1 MGQDNGVEKYLKA
14 LAHPARRKVL
24 VALAEKKSLSYSEL
38 MRIAGIEDSGT
49 FAFHLRMLQGLVEK
63 DPNTG
68 EYRLTEEGY
77 KAYRALKILYGEEKP
92 REPTIEK
99 STVEKEEKKEVIVIS
114 DKLSFD
120 LTRKLA
126 EKLAS
131 EGKRILITDVVTVNI
146 EDMPEELLDKVL
158 EGMRDVLVVN
168 VPKHLKHIVDLK
180 SKDVF
185 ITGKGGIFGGFIG
198 GLVRTIVNA
207 VASSVAKAPWQ
218 AISKGE
224 KFHAKLTGEVPPEY
238 SIKASIDASK
248 VSFSPNTSSREIVV
262 EGEFYRGSEPKL
274 NIDGD
279 KASIE
284 IDVGS
289 ATILYPKGL
298 SRVDIKVDASTIDG
312 VIEDCVRE
320 LSIESDASNID
331 LEIGKLGKS
340 VFHLGADASNI
351 DLDIEYSEYEGE
363 SEITV
368 DADVSNISM
377 RIIVPR
383 DTRIQAFI
391 EEGTGFIDIDGYM
404 GKHYIDKDYD
414 NAKSRLKII
423 AKNDSGNTKI
433 RITRK

>member
-1 MGQDNGVEKYLKA
+1 MVQDNGVEKYLKA

-77 KAYRALKILYGEEKP
+77 KAYRALKILYGEEEKP
-92 REPTIEK
+92 RGIREKEK
-99 STVEKEEKKEVIVIS
+99 SEVVVIT

-120 LTRKLA
+120 LTRKFA

-131 EGKRILITDVVTVNI
+131 EGKRVLITDVVTVNI

-218 AISKGE
+218 AIGKRE
-224 KFHAKLTGEVPPEY
+224 KFHAKLAGEVPSEY

-274 NIDGD
+274 DIDENR
-279 KASIE
+279 ASIE

-298 SRVDIKVDASTIDG
+298 SRADIKVDASTVDG

-340 VFHLGADASNI
+340 VLHLGADASNI
-351 DLDIEYSEYEGE
+351 DLDIEYGEYGGE
-363 SEITV
+363 SEITI

-377 RIIVPR
+377 KIIVPR
-383 DTRIQAFI
+383 DMRIQAFI

-423 AKNDSGNTKI
+423 VKNDSGNTKI